1 MVLAL
6 GEFEFKAL
14 NFDDL
19 ERNLEFGIQSQN
31 RLNNHNALFASSKE
45 SEKIKIQ
52 GKTLPL
58 KGDKNTYLDKL
69 ENMAKKQKSY
79 VLVGA
84 NGKYYGKFAIL
95 SLSENRS
102 AFIDGS
108 GFVAQ
113 SFSMD
118 LERDFDE

>member
-14 NFDDL
+14 NFDNL
-19 ERNLEFGIQSQN
+19 ERSLEYNIQSQN

-58 KGDKNTYLDKL
+58 KGDR
-69 ENMAKKQKSY
+69 
-79 VLVGA
+79 
-84 NGKYYGKFAIL
+84 IL
-95 SLSENRS
+95 
-102 AFIDGS
+102 I
-108 GFVAQ
+108 
-113 SFSMD
+113 
-118 LERDFDE
+118 